1 MEKDFTILQISWF
14 TQRVGSLNTVED
26 IYSRHRALLDFLQQ
40 HGLTTRIILPTG
52 APLTDESR
60 LLRSDLTAEGFEV
73 YRRTEQ
79 RWLRSIDRTKRYTD
93 MRLFAKELV
102 KVLATTPA

>member
-1 MEKDFTILQISWF
+1 MEEDFTILQISWF
-14 TQRVGSLNTVED
+14 TQRVGILATVGD
-26 IYSRHRALLDFLQQ
+26 IHSRHRALLDFLQQ
-40 HGLTTRIILPTG
+40 HGLTTRTVLQTG
-52 APLTDESR
+52 APITDESR

-93 MRLFAKELV
+93 MRLFTKELA
-102 KVLATTPA
+102 KIRAGA